1 LKTQRTLAWKSL
13 QAVARPLTNL
23 LFDLKVYG
31 QRNVPATGGVL
42 LVSNHQSYLDPML
55 LGVHLK
61 RPLNYIAKSELF
73 KHRLGGWFLRSVLN
87 SFPVRQGAGD
97 VGAIK
102 ETIRR
107 LEEGHLLN
115 IYPEGSRTSNGQ
127 IAPLQKGVALIIRR
141 AKKPVIP
148 VAIVGSYEAWP
159 MHRRVWQPSPIR
171 IRYGTPIELAD
182 LSSDE
187 ILATI
192 DRTLR
197 NMVCELKSQMT
208 SLN

>member
-1 LKTQRTLAWKSL
+1 
-13 QAVARPLTNL
+13 

-31 QRNVPATGGVL
+31 QQNVPARGGVL

-55 LGVHLK
+55 LAVRLS
-61 RPLNYIAKSELF
+61 RPLNYIAAAQLF
-73 KHRLGGWFLRSVLN
+73 EHRFGGWFLRSVLN
-87 SFPVRQGAGD
+87 SFPVRQGVGD

-141 AKKPVIP
+141 ANKPVIP

-159 MHRRVWQPSPIR
+159 AHRRVWQPSPIR
-171 IRYGTPIELAD
+171 IEYGLPMQLAH
-182 LSSDE
+182 LNTDE

-197 NMVCELKSQMT
+197 KMIHELHQAQAERVSSHP
-208 SLN
+208 SLRASA